1 MANEVPGQEGVCRP
15 GHLVYVMLVDI
26 LGPRS
31 FGYPMG
37 SYAILLHTADPV
49 CQVNQHNI
57 EVMLVKQ
64 QVAEEQS
71 T

>member
-1 MANEVPGQEGVCRP
+1 MAKEVPGQGDVCRP

-37 SYAILLHTADPV
+37 SRSILLHTADSV
-49 CQVNQHNI
+49 CQVNQQNI

-64 QVAEEQS
+64 
-71 T
+71 